1 MLQQAAPRSWRR
13 EALESPRRRLTLH
26 SPLIGILASLAAVLL
41 PLSPVGAQEYP
52 TKPIHVIVGYS
63 AGGGNDLIARV
74 LTPKM
79 AEGLGQPFIIENRPG
94 AQAIIATEYVAK
106 APPDGYTMLMGPSG
120 PMTMNPA
127 TYSKLPYAP
136 LRDFTPVSMIG
147 SFPMILVVGPALP
160 VKSVKELVE
169 YAKGKPNAVNYGA
182 SAAPFQLAA
191 ELFKQRTGT
200 QFAHIPY
207 KGSGDSAKAVMSGEV
222 TMTIS
227 DPPPVSGPIKS
238 GQLRPLAVTAAQRHP
253 GFPDVPTMAEAG
265 IPDME
270 ISLWT
275 GFFVPVGTPPAI
287 VKKLQDEVARV
298 VRLPEM
304 RERLAGFGVDPVGN
318 TSEEFGR
325 IVARDIERWTAVAKA
340 ANIKND

>member
-1 MLQQAAPRSWRR
+1 MRLRLLGPLAGVAS
-13 EALESPRRRLTLH
+13 ALL
-26 SPLIGILASLAAVLL
+26 G
-41 PLSPVGAQEYP
+41 LSPAPAQEYP
-52 TKPIHVIVGYS
+52 AKPIRVVVGYS
-63 AGGGNDLIARV
+63 VGGGNDLIARV
-74 LTPKM
+74 VTPKM
-79 AEGLGQPFIIENRPG
+79 AEGLGQPVIIENKPG
-94 AQAIIATEYVAK
+94 AQSIIAAEFVAK
-106 APPDGYTMLMGPSG
+106 APADGYTVLMGPSG

-147 SFPMILVVGPALP
+147 SFPLVLAVNPALP
-160 VKSVKELVE
+160 VKSVKELID
-169 YAKGKPNAVNYGA
+169 YAKARPNQVNYA
-182 SAAPFQLAA
+182 SSAAPFQMAA
-191 ELFKQRTGT
+191 ELFNQRTGT

-222 TMTIS
+222 TMTIA
-227 DPPPVSGPIKS
+227 DPPPISGPIKS
-238 GQLRPLAVTAAQRHP
+238 GQLRPLAVTAAHRHP
-253 GFPDVPTMAEAG
+253 SFPDVPTMAEAG

-275 GFFVPVGTPPAI
+275 GFFVPAGTPPAI
-287 VKKLQDEVARV
+287 VQKLQREVARV

-304 RERLAGFGVDPVGN
+304 RERLGSLGVDPVGN

-325 IVARDIERWTAVAKA
+325 ILARDIERWTAVAKA

>member
-1 MLQQAAPRSWRR
+1 MRLLLLAALAGAAP
-13 EALESPRRRLTLH
+13 A
-26 SPLIGILASLAAVLL
+26 ILAPAPAR
-41 PLSPVGAQEYP
+41 AQEYP
-52 TKPIHVIVGYS
+52 VKPIRIIVGYS
-63 AGGGNDLIARV
+63 VGGGNDLIARV
-74 LTPKM
+74 VTPKM
-79 AEGLGQPFIIENRPG
+79 AEDLGQPVIIENKPG
-94 AQAIIATEYVAK
+94 AQSIIAAEFVAK
-106 APPDGYTMLMGPSG
+106 APADGYTVLMGPSG

-147 SFPMILVVGPALP
+147 SFPLVLAVNPALP
-160 VKSVKELVE
+160 VKSVKELID
-169 YAKGKPNAVNYGA
+169 YAKARPNQVNYA
-182 SAAPFQLAA
+182 SSAAPFQMAA
-191 ELFKQRTGT
+191 ELFNQRTGT

-222 TMTIS
+222 TMTIA
-227 DPPPVSGPIKS
+227 DPPPISGPIKS
-238 GQLRPLAVTAAQRHP
+238 GQLRPLAVTAAHRHP
-253 GFPDVPTMAEAG
+253 SFPDVPTMAEAG

-275 GFFVPVGTPPAI
+275 GFFVPAGTPPAI
-287 VKKLQDEVARV
+287 VQKLQREVARV

-304 RERLAGFGVDPVGN
+304 RERLGSLGVDPVGN

-325 IVARDIERWTAVAKA
+325 ILARDIERWTAVAKA